1 MLVIVI
7 QEKIVAFDWALMLR
21 IQALRR
27 AWLTPVMKFF
37 TYSGKARAW
46 AIYSL
51 GLWILQSRG
60 VELMPQQA
68 LFLRSMLVGLVA
80 FALGWV
86 IKVLC
91 ARERPFSVVPGLRA
105 LVPVP
110 LKDSF
115 PSSHASTSSGLFVT
129 LLLVGHPLAP
139 WVGVWAVFVSFSRFY
154 LGVHYP
160 TDLAGGIL
168 FGTLCGLATA
178 HWIH

>member
-1 MLVIVI
+1 MKAFLGNVASLDAKAMLWI
-7 QEKIVAFDWALMLR
+7 QGF
-21 IQALRR
+21 RR
-27 AWLTPVMKFF
+27 NWLSIPLKFV
-37 TYSGKARAW
+37 TYSGKARSW
-46 AIYSL
+46 AMSSIL
-51 GLWILQSRG
+51 LWFLQSRG
-60 VELMPQQA
+60 INLIPQQA

-129 LLLVGHPLAP
+129 LMLVGHPLAP

-168 FGTLCGLATA
+168 FGTLCGLAMA